1 MAYAAS
7 NVNIDKKNMAKI
19 SVSFLYGNVYAVM
32 LLVCQDVHSASK
44 TT

>member
-1 MAYAAS
+1 
-7 NVNIDKKNMAKI
+7 MAKI
-19 SVSFLYGNVYAVM
+19 LVSFLCGDVDAVM